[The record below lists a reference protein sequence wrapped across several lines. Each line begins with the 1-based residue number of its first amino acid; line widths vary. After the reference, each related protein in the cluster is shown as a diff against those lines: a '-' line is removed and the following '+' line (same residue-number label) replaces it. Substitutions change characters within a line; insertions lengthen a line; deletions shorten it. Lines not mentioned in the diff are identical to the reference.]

1 MRKVTKTETDVE
13 ALVTRKG
20 CLEKCLRGPP
30 HSRPGLEYLDMYRG
44 PGWRWVMEDTDTGGL
59 ALGVG
64 QGISISFF
72 LRELGKMLIIR

>member
-1 MRKVTKTETDVE
+1 
-13 ALVTRKG
+13 
-20 CLEKCLRGPP
+20 
-30 HSRPGLEYLDMYRG
+30 
-44 PGWRWVMEDTDTGGL
+44 MEDTDTGGL